1 MVDCG
6 SLLVVC
12 GSLLV
17 DCDRL
22 WWFLV
27 VCDRCLSSNYHY
39 WVGFEWVNFR
49 GGSNKMRHGKKS
61 SRYNEMDGGFS

>member
-1 MVDCG
+1 MI
-6 SLLVVC
+6 VC
-12 GSLLV
+12 GGF
-17 DCDRL
+17 L
-22 WWFLV
+22 WFV
-27 VCDRCLSSNYHY
+27 IAAFSSNYHY